1 MTAAPYSPDSFL
13 LNGSPMSGLHPPR
26 PLPFALCAGLSLTEL
41 LVATTLLALA
51 SAGGL
56 TGFARAQ
63 AARRDA
69 GQLQQLHERAQYV
82 FASLEPELQLAGY
95 FGTSTLP
102 GPLSP
107 LAIPEAAQR
116 CGLDVIRRL
125 DLPLQTVGE
134 WTFDCPPNGHGAVA
148 GSDLL
153 VVRRVSA
160 RAATAP
166 EAGRA
171 QWLSRL
177 AEPQGDL
184 YWMGDAPWSAGV
196 PGNELRELIVRIYY
210 VAQAADGD
218 ADLPALRV
226 KSLTSIAGV
235 PAFMDTEVMPGVERL
250 QVELL
255 PSPAHPQSLRVQLR
269 VRSDAGG
276 LRAAAVPQALDVT
289 RHFTLRNAAG

>member
-1 MTAAPYSPDSFL
+1 MRHLHSTHL
-13 LNGSPMSGLHPPR
+13 LPR
-26 PLPFALCAGLSLTEL
+26 ACCAGLSLTEL

-51 SAGGL
+51 TAGGL

-102 GPLSP
+102 GPLSA

-116 CGLDVIRRL
+116 CGIDVIRRL
-125 DLPLQTVGE
+125 DLPLQTMSG
-134 WTFDCPPNGHGAVA
+134 WTFDCPPNGRGAVA
-148 GSDLL
+148 GSEVL

-160 RAATAP
+160 RAAAAP

-177 AEPQGDL
+177 AEPQGRL

-196 PGNELRELIVRIYY
+196 PGDELRELIVRIYY
-210 VAQAADGD
+210 VAHAADGD
-218 ADLPALRV
+218 AALPALRM

-235 PAFMDTEVMPGVERL
+235 PAFIDTEVMPGVERL
-250 QVELL
+250 QIELL
-255 PSPAHPQSLRVQLR
+255 PSPAHPQALRVQLR

-276 LRAAAVPQALDVT
+276 MRAAAVPQTLDVT